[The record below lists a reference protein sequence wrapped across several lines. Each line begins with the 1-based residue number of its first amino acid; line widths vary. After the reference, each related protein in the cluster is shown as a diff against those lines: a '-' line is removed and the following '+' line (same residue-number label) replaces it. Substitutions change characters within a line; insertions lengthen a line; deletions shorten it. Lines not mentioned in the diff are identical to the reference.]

1 MKTKESVVV
10 AIVNRLSLTIVT
22 LGAMLAVVLL
32 AYTGKIAD
40 GETVTTLSAV
50 MLAYVGGHAV
60 QKLPPNTTNTRD
72 EGNEGNV
79 S

>member
-10 AIVNRLSLTIVT
+10 AIVNRLSLTLVT
-22 LGAMLAVVLL
+22 LGAMLAVVIL

-60 QKLPPNTTNTRD
+60 QKLPPNTVNSPT
-72 EGNEGNV
+72 EKEESNV